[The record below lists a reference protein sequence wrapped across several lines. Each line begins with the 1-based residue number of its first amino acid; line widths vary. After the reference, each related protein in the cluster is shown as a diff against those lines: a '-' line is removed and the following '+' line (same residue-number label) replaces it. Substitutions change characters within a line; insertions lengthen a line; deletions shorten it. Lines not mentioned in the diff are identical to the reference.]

1 MIQEDIRMRIFL
13 IAIMAFLSLA
23 YAENIKTIDLPAL
36 PDNTLKPGKGKE
48 LVETYCS
55 ICHSVNYITIQKKLP
70 RKIWEMEVK
79 KMIMYGTPIE
89 NEEEIRTIINYL
101 VENYGAR
108 D

>member
-1 MIQEDIRMRIFL
+1 MKKIFAAVMMF
-13 IAIMAFLSLA
+13 ISLA
-23 YAENIKTIDLPAL
+23 YAENIKTMDLPFL

-48 LVETYCS
+48 LVEMYCS

-89 NEEEIRTIINYL
+89 SEEEIKTIVNYL
-101 VENYGAR
+101 VENYGAK

>member
-1 MIQEDIRMRIFL
+1 MRRFLFVLMIFL
-13 IAIMAFLSLA
+13 SMA
-23 YAENIKTIDLPAL
+23 YAENIKTLDLPTL

-79 KMIMYGTPIE
+79 KMIMYGTPLE
-89 NEEEIRTIINYL
+89 NEEEIKTIIDYL
-101 VENYGAR
+101 VENHGAK